1 MKWRCT
7 WCGKPH
13 AENDP
18 PCDECGHNVFE
29 KAVVRADEDSSNANG
44 GAGTS
49 GAPDELDGAT
59 PGTVDTGT
67 QYVWRCPNCGRDHVR
82 NNPPCSRC
90 GNPDLEQTEQT
101 YDEIDRELETPSW
114 LELAKPY
121 APILVVIGLVV
132 ALFATGIVPPSV
144 LPGIGPPSPP
154 DAPGNGSQAGGI
166 DLDRTAELVHE
177 ELETD
182 RGAADSRTY
191 DADLAAFAEYWN
203 RALIAS
209 DYGDAN
215 PEPADPDAFGVDCA
229 AEDVVAVQL
238 PQLEEDI
245 DGYDDESDLAAEI
258 ADALRPTADSGSSG
272 DLSAEGLDLHVT
284 DDGEIHGFYATC

>member
-18 PCDECGHNVFE
+18 PCDECGHNAFE
-29 KAVVRADEDSSNANG
+29 KAVVRADEDSSDASG
-44 GAGTS
+44 GADTS
-49 GAPDELDGAT
+49 GAPDELDGAE

-101 YDEIDRELETPSW
+101 YDDVDRDLETPSW
-114 LELAKPY
+114 LAVAKPY
-121 APILVVIGLVV
+121 APILIVVGLVV

-144 LPGIGPPSPP
+144 LPGIGPPPMP
-154 DAPGNGSQAGGI
+154 DAPGNASQASGL
-166 DLDRTAELVHE
+166 DLEATERLVHE
-177 ELETD
+177 RLE
-182 RGAADSRTY
+182 AARDAGEERTY

-203 RALIAS
+203 RAFVAS
-209 DYGDAN
+209 EYGDAS
-215 PEPADPDAFGVDCA
+215 PKRAEPGAFGVDCA
-229 AEDVVAVQL
+229 AEDVVAGQL
-238 PQLEEDI
+238 PPLERTI
-245 DGYDDESDLAAEI
+245 DGYENESELATEVA
-258 ADALRPTADSGSSG
+258 ATVRPTADAGSSG
-272 DLSAEGLDLHVT
+272 EFSREGLDLHVT
-284 DDGEIHGFYATC
+284 DDGAVHGFYATC